1 MSEIIIPGGGSEKDP
16 RKDPRNA
23 PQQDAPKPEAP
34 TQQAAPAGGSGLHID
49 SDWKR
54 QAQAEKA
61 KLAEQAKAKPGG
73 AAAGGP
79 GGGQQMPEADFEGLV
94 SALASNALMYLG
106 GVQDPQ
112 TGRAIVHLELAR
124 HHLDLLQVLQDKTEG
139 NLDEEEST
147 MLSTLLYELRNRYV
161 QIANAARQQAMGQG
175 GGGAGGEMPLG

>member
-1 MSEIIIPGGGSEKDP
+1 MSEIIIPGGRPEKDP
-16 RKDPRNA
+16 ENA
-23 PQQDAPKPEAP
+23 PQKDAPKPEAP
-34 TQQAAPAGGSGLHID
+34 KQQAASGGGSGLHID
-49 SDWKR
+49 SDWKQ

-79 GGGQQMPEADFEGLV
+79 AGQQMPEADFEGLV

-124 HHLDLLQVLQDKTEG
+124 HHLDLLKVLQDKTEG

-175 GGGAGGEMPLG
+175 GEGGQGTPLG